1 MSLDSL
7 IGFLPYR
14 NLAAKWKFLAFETW
28 LRRKGG
34 DPSLYKQSLGLE
46 DGYEVHDSSIEPE
59 SISVSE
65 VAGEDQE
72 SLPSKPKIEDLLRA
86 YNQEKSKFLSSFIG
100 QVCICIY
107 CIVLSFCCIYI
118 IVVSTLLFCRD
129 SECQLSLLTE
139 IQRRYFS
146 L

>member
-14 NLAAKWKFLAFETW
+14 NLATKWKFLAFETW

-72 SLPSKPKIEDLLRA
+72 SLPSKPKIRIFFGHTTKRNPNFYLHLLVKYA
-86 YNQEKSKFLSSFIG
+86 SAF
-100 QVCICIY
+100 
-107 CIVLSFCCIYI
+107 IVLSYHSVAFI
-118 IVVSTLLFCRD
+118 LL
-129 SECQLSLLTE
+129 
-139 IQRRYFS
+139 
-146 L
+146 